1 MCAAGTLPQGLH
13 KLYVATRHL
22 LRELRA
28 KFIRRSYR
36 RVAPAEELPIAPRP
50 PAAVCG
56 AWGSDFS
63 DSQCI
68 SRSSATDEVNLS
80 QMTDRLDSELA
91 NENFQRGLKELLM
104 APTGGKI
111 PFVKEIH
118 RRRADWVGNVV
129 EVRQQEWVG

>member
-50 PAAVCG
+50 PVAV
-56 AWGSDFS
+56 WGLG
-63 DSQCI
+63 
-68 SRSSATDEVNLS
+68 V
-80 QMTDRLDSELA
+80 RLLGLA
-91 NENFQRGLKELLM
+91 VHFPQ
-104 APTGGKI
+104 
-111 PFVKEIH
+111 
-118 RRRADWVGNVV
+118 
-129 EVRQQEWVG
+129 